1 MAFTSGKKGTN
12 KIPMDPRNR
21 CDAHPNPG
29 GGGGP
34 PSDPSPPLQARWGR
48 QEHRPR
54 CPLGWCCFSCCWG
67 GDVGLGGSLA
77 AASVPAS
84 AAVLPAVFP
93 LHPRGGRSSS
103 VIDLRSPINADTD
116 EGDAAAAAFWYWTT
130 TQNPLLTMEVIA
142 REDGEDNYG
151 EFSDALVTSAITHCL
166 KKNTSLRDLSFTP
179 QQLEDLLG
187 PLIEN
192 RRELLEFAIRADS
205 HRPSRAVQLA
215 PQLGE
220 ALPVKLPKKLKN
232 KEGMADRLAEIYFIW
247 REVALCPEVSTS
259 LPHVR
264 TKLGSALE
272 DFTLSLVRVHTFCRV
287 ELEVE
292 RNTTKALRS
301 EKIYGELLFALEFC
315 FNHSFVGNTFFFL
328 LIFIFITI

>member
-1 MAFTSGKKGTN
+1 MVAPWLQLLFLLL
-12 KIPMDPRNR
+12 
-21 CDAHPNPG
+21 
-29 GGGGP
+29 
-34 PSDPSPPLQARWGR
+34 PLSF
-48 QEHRPR
+48 
-54 CPLGWCCFSCCWG
+54 LLF
-67 GDVGLGGSLA
+67 
-77 AASVPAS
+77 
-84 AAVLPAVFP
+84 FP
-93 LHPRGGRSSS
+93 LRPRGGRSSS

-328 LIFIFITI
+328 LIFIFISI